1 MNLEVRILNELRG
14 CFLDL
19 RILQELVNRGSWTAS
34 GRRREI
40 VGDLMRQTRESIAC
54 EYQLAKY
61 YAGNSK
67 YSGVSG
73 RWEL

>member
-19 RILQELVNRGSWTAS
+19 RILQGLVNRGSCAAR

-40 VGDLMRQTRESIAC
+40 VGDLRRQTRESIAR

-61 YAGNSK
+61 YAGN
-67 YSGVSG
+67 G
-73 RWEL
+73 EN

>member
-19 RILQELVNRGSWTAS
+19 RILQELVNRGSCAAR

-40 VGDLMRQTRESIAC
+40 VGDLRRQTRESIAR
-54 EYQLAKY
+54 EYQLVKY
-61 YAGNSK
+61 YAGNS
-67 YSGVSG
+67 
-73 RWEL
+73 RD